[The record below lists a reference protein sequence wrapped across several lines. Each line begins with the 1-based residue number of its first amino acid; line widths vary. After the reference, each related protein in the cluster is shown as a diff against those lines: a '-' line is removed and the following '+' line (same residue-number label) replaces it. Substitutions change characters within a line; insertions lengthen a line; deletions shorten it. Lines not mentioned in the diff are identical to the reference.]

1 MRFLLSSLFFIVG
14 FFLNLALNA
23 HEQNN
28 SQNNIVLAAQFEIYS
43 KALKEKRQY
52 KVYLPPS
59 YQVKE
64 AKDKTYPVLYVLD
77 GDDTRLKGIAG
88 LVESL
93 SSYNLEQQ
101 IPEFVIVAIPN
112 TNRERDLTPTKTNL
126 IFKGETLA
134 EFSESGGAD
143 QFISFLSTE
152 LVPQIESAY
161 RVNERKGLV
170 GQSFG
175 GLFVAHTL
183 LTQPQLFNDYLITD
197 ATFVWDENYLNRMK
211 LDKLK
216 AQTKIGIFVGLANND
231 HIGEH
236 GVANRA
242 WGNQFIRRLKS
253 GLGPEFNLGHRYFPE
268 ERHGTVEMLSWYYG
282 LLSLYK

>member
-1 MRFLLSSLFFIVG
+1 MRSFVYLAFLLV
-14 FFLNLALNA
+14 FFLSSPIK
-23 HEQNN
+23 
-28 SQNNIVLAAQFEIYS
+28 SQQQLVDQEKIIIGSKFQMYS
-43 KALKEKRQY
+43 KTLKENRPY

-59 YQVKE
+59 YQQKE
-64 AKDKTYPVLYVLD
+64 NQQKSYPVLYVLD

-112 TNRERDLTPTKTNL
+112 TNRVRDLTPTKTHL
-126 IFKGETLA
+126 IFKGKTLA
-134 EFSESGGAD
+134 EFTDSGGAD
-143 QFISFLSTE
+143 QFIDFLNTE
-152 LVPQIESAY
+152 LIPRIEADY
-161 RVNERKGLV
+161 RTSGRKGLV

-175 GLFVAHTL
+175 GLLVGHTL
-183 LTQPQLFNDYLITD
+183 LTQPGMFDDYLITD
-197 ATFVWDENYLNRMK
+197 ATFVWDDNYLNQLK

-216 AQTKIGIFVGLANND
+216 AQDKIGIFIGLANND

-242 WGNQFIRRLKS
+242 WGNQFIRKLNS
-253 GLGPEFNLGHRYFPE
+253 ELGPKFNIGNRYFPE

-282 LLSLYK
+282 LLSLYQ